1 MSSKPNKER
10 YDNENVEGSPKQNMP
25 GQGREPGQQQGQPG
39 QSQQKD
45 DQFGQQG
52 NRGGEQKGGQR

>member
-10 YDNENVEGSPKQNMP
+10 YNEDVEDSTKPNTP
-25 GQGREPGQQQGQPG
+25 GQSREPGQQYGQPG

>member
-10 YDNENVEGSPKQNMP
+10 YDNEKVEDPANKDMP
-25 GQGREPGQQQGQPG
+25 GQSRQPNQQGQPG
-39 QSQQKD
+39 QPQQKD

>member
-10 YDNENVEGSPKQNMP
+10 YNENLEDQGKQNMP
-25 GQGREPGQQQGQPG
+25 GQSREPGQQQGQPG

-45 DQFGQQG
+45 DQSGQQG
-52 NRGGEQKGGQR
+52 NRGGEQKGGQG